1 MGAGQLSSLLT
12 VSEQGWPQMH
22 LPTQQQDGGEKDPP
36 TLEPVCLGS
45 NPSALGSKPLLMH
58 FLMRA

>member
-45 NPSALGSKPLLMH
+45 NPSSTPY
-58 FLMRA
+58 